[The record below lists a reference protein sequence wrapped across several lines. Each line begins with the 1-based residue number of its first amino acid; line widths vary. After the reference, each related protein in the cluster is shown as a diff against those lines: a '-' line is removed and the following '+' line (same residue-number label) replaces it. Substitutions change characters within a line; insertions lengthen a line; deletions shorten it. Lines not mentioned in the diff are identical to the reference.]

1 MTTLSPNPATVI
13 RTDAA
18 RARAAGGLSERISAR
33 ISASIEEIAPFA
45 TVEAALD
52 RIAARYLAGKRVV
65 IAPATGEALAA
76 RAWAVAGSAK
86 VAAAPS
92 GDTTLDALVAAAREA
107 DVVVLSSPLLSA
119 AAASPF
125 GFPATLSPRELL
137 LLRSRAPRPLILLDL
152 VDEEYART
160 PLTQPALL
168 LPGTV
173 VLRGFGRA
181 WAEVGAAAVAPLA
194 FVAGPQDLVTALEAP
209 PLDPELEQAASAELD
224 RPDIDRAV
232 RAGVLDAPQ
241 GRESSQDRDAS
252 RDRNASRGSDAS
264 RERDAA

>member
-1 MTTLSPNPATVI
+1 MTTLSPNPTTVI

-18 RARAAGGLSERISAR
+18 RARAAAGLSERISAR

-119 AAASPF
+119 SASPF

-152 VDEEYART
+152 LDEEYART

-241 GRESSQDRDAS
+241 GRESSRDRDAS
-252 RDRNASRGSDAS
+252 RDRTAS